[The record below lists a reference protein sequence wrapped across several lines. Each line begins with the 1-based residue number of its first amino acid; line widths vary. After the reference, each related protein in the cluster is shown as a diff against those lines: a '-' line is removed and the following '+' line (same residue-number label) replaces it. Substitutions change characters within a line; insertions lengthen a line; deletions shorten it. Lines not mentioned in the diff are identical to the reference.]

1 MYSYC
6 QPPYR
11 LVNSPLPLEL
21 PNRILIF
28 SSSSVNA
35 TLSHDAHTLAS
46 LAKKLGFSF
55 EAFGHTHGNKT
66 ERHITLSTK
75 AESPLEPAPI
85 SPSDSKA
92 FELMAST
99 ARHIFGAK
107 IVTSP
112 TGMYG
117 ACLSCWS

>member
-1 MYSYC
+1 M
-6 QPPYR
+6 QLTP
-11 LVNSPLPLEL
+11 
-21 PNRILIF
+21 
-28 SSSSVNA
+28 SSSSVNE
-35 TLSHDAHTLAS
+35 TLQHDADTLAP

-55 EAFGHTHGNKT
+55 EAFGTTYGNKT
-66 ERHITLSTK
+66 ERHISLSTK

-85 SPSDSKA
+85 SPAESKA
-92 FELMAST
+92 FELMAAT

-117 ACLSCWS
+117 E